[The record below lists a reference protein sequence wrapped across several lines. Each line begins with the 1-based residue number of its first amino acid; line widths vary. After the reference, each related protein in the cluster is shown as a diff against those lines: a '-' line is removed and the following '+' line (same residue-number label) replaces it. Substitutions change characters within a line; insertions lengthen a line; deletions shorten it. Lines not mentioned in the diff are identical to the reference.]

1 MTDNQPYP
9 PPTFDTTRPHSARVW
24 NYYLGGKDNFPVDR
38 AHGDRTIALFPQMV
52 DVARSSRAFLAR
64 AITYLVAEEGVRQFL
79 DVGTGL
85 PVENN
90 THQVAQRIAPES
102 RVVYVDNDPMV
113 LIHARALLAGTPEGV
128 TTYLE
133 ADARDPDRILEFA
146 AETLDFT
153 RPIGLMLMSI
163 MGLIADLDEA
173 YSIARRLVAALP
185 AGSFLVLEDGSDDRT
200 SDPSPGPAASKDQD
214 LGVDDLNV
222 VTTDGNGY
230 HYRTVDQ
237 IRVFFD
243 GLELVEPGI
252 VSPPYWRNNPEPDG
266 PFAPLESCGVG
277 RKR

>member
-1 MTDNQPYP
+1 MTDYP
-9 PPTFDTTRPHSARVW
+9 PPTFDTSRPHSARVW

-38 AHGDRTIALFPQMV
+38 EHGDRTIAVFPQIL
-52 DVARSSRAFLAR
+52 DVARASRAFLAR
-64 AITYLVAEEGVRQFL
+64 AITYLAAEQGVRQFL

-90 THQVAQRIAPES
+90 THQVAQRIAPQS

-133 ADARDPDRILEFA
+133 SDARDPARILAFA
-146 AETLDFT
+146 RQTLDFSQ
-153 RPIGLMLMSI
+153 PVGLMLMSI

-173 YSIARRLVAALP
+173 YSIVRHLLGELP
-185 AGSFLVLEDGSDDRT
+185 SGSFLVLEDGSDDRT
-200 SDPSPGPAASKDQD
+200 SDPAPVPATKKD
-214 LGVDDLNV
+214 LSMDDLNE
-222 VTTDGNGY
+222 VTTVGNGY

-237 IRVFFD
+237 ITRFFD
-243 GLELVEPGI
+243 GLELIAPGI

-277 RKR
+277 RKP